1 MINKALTCHI
11 DTKCNAELTVK
22 VLINPKLDQRLQ
34 LRYEL
39 KADFLPPRRKEGA
52 MKAAV
57 VFTGTGPIL
66 ILTSLDVL
74 DDPDLVSRMAA
85 KGIGKFIAHEIP
97 VDQVRRWYG
106 STFDRVIE
114 IEDVFGIFFISP
126 CRFDNEVLQL
136 TNESKVVTTTSLT
149 VQEVLTEYP

>member
-1 MINKALTCHI
+1 
-11 DTKCNAELTVK
+11 
-22 VLINPKLDQRLQ
+22 
-34 LRYEL
+34 
-39 KADFLPPRRKEGA
+39 

-106 STFDRVIE
+106 STFDRVLTDTTQ
-114 IEDVFGIFFISP
+114 EDELRIVDIDGQHIF
-126 CRFDNEVLQL
+126 CHLQL
-136 TNESKVVTTTSLT
+136 NDLGPAVRCESALVASG
-149 VQEVLTEYP
+149 